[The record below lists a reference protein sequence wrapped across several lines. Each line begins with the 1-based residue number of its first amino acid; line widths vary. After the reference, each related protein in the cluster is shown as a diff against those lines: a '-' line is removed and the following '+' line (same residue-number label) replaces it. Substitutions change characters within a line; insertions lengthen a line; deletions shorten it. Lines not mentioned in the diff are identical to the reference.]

1 MATRANPREDMDL
14 LYLSVGVVAFSII
27 AIIAFVYG
35 YSDAFYLLA
44 VIAIVLGFYML
55 RRLSVQ
61 KEEQQVERKT
71 PRQR

>member
-1 MATRANPREDMDL
+1 MDL

-55 RRLSVQ
+55 Y
-61 KEEQQVERKT
+61 
-71 PRQR
+71 

>member
-55 RRLSVQ
+55 RKLSVQ
-61 KEEQQVERKT
+61 KEEQVERKT
-71 PRQR
+71 QRQR

>member
-1 MATRANPREDMDL
+1 MDL

>member
-14 LYLSVGVVAFSII
+14 LYLSVGVVAFSVI

-61 KEEQQVERKT
+61 KEEQVERKT

>member
-1 MATRANPREDMDL
+1 MASRANPREDMDL

-61 KEEQQVERKT
+61 KEEPAERKAQ
-71 PRQR
+71 RQR